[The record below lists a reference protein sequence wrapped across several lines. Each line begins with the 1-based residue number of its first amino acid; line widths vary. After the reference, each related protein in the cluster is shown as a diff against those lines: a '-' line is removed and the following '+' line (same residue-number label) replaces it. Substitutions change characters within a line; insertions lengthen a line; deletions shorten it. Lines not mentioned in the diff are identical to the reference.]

1 MAVTPETLVFNY
13 KKGNALPP
21 GHPVFL
27 KFDYAHQHTG
37 NITCSYTGADW
48 LNVPPDYLMPT
59 VNYDESSGSSSS
71 SSHSKTVYLSLKDVK
86 DLDIGE
92 YSVTV
97 KFFNSYPDYHFSI
110 NDDRST
116 IMNDFIGELTV
127 VLNVGEAFLTI
138 SPGNLSYNHVIG
150 RASVESQKIKITS
163 DSDWTADFTECEWI
177 PLDIVN
183 GVAGT
188 DKELTIN
195 VAPDGLT
202 EGDYTQIVT
211 FTNTGG
217 ASSTDDEDDNSD
229 ANPGGGVGEAP
240 NPDGYIPP
248 VSTLGTSTS
257 LEIKLE
263 VSSSSQGTGYCTPT
277 DLLFNY
283 TISGNLPPS
292 KRIELNV
299 SKEWTATTEDA
310 WLLLGTTKGDAG
322 VGFFDVSI
330 QEVTEFAVGEYSGA
344 VKLTAGSVEKLINV
358 VLVVRSFTKETLSE
372 KTLYFS
378 DDQNNIVISSE
389 GTATYL
395 AIDVLTEYNNET
407 FKYPSAVP
415 FFKGTAK
422 KRIGAVVNKVIN
434 NEPDLVLDTISLKT
448 PYLPALLTI
457 DVQEAEIYSDEVI
470 EGVKL
475 NKIPFVKGITPF
487 DNWLSDNTKEMYLTN
502 KGVVSFNFFNPLL
515 TAVTEIEITGSI
527 NKTVTFPAVSSYFNT
542 VKIPLN
548 LLDLKE
554 GDAIIITAHNTIVT
568 VFIKPNTPDNAL
580 VFWENKWGV
589 FDSLEFTG
597 DFSEKDN
604 YKSKDFSYRKD
615 HLTTETKVLSVI
627 NKINFKLNTGP
638 LYTYES
644 IDAVS
649 KMLKSKNIKLIY
661 QDEIIAVKSTTKTLS
676 RPKISENNKSFNLTF
691 EKLIK

>member
-1 MAVTPETLVFNY
+1 MAITPSELTFNY
-13 KKGNALPP
+13 KKGNAFPP
-21 GHPVFL
+21 GQPVRL
-27 KFDYAHQHTG
+27 QFDYAHQHTG

-48 LNVPPDYLMPT
+48 LNVPPDHLMPV

-71 SSHSKTVYLSLKDVK
+71 SKHSKTVYLSLKDVK
-86 DLDIGE
+86 DLNVGR
-92 YSVTV
+92 YSVTI

-127 VLNVGEAFLTI
+127 ILNVGEAFLTI
-138 SPGNLSYNHVIG
+138 SPGNLHYSHVIG
-150 RASVESQKIKITS
+150 QASVAAQKIKITS

-177 PLDIVN
+177 PLAIVN
-183 GVAGT
+183 GEAGT
-188 DKELTIN
+188 DKELTID
-195 VAPDGLT
+195 VVPDGLI
-202 EGDYTQIVT
+202 EGVYTQVVT

-217 ASSTDDEDDNSD
+217 ASSTDEDDDSGTD
-229 ANPGGGVGEAP
+229 PGGGVGEAP
-240 NPDGYIPP
+240 DPEGYIPP
-248 VSTLGTSTS
+248 VSTLGVSTS

-299 SKEWTATTEDA
+299 SKQWVATTEES
-310 WLLLGTTKGDAG
+310 WLMLGATEGAAG
-322 VGFFDVSI
+322 VGFFDISVQKI
-330 QEVTEFAVGEYSGA
+330 AEFAVGEYSGV
-344 VKLTAGSVEKLINV
+344 VKLTTGTIDKLINV
-358 VLVVRSFTKETLSE
+358 VLVVREFTKETLYE

-378 DDQNNIVISSE
+378 DDQNNIIISSE
-389 GTATYL
+389 GTASYL
-395 AIDVLTEYNNET
+395 AIGISAEYQSET
-407 FKYPSAVP
+407 FKYASAVP
-415 FFKGTAK
+415 FFNGISK
-422 KRIGAVVNKVIN
+422 KRIGAVVNKIIN
-434 NEPDLVLDTISLKT
+434 NEPDLVLDEISLKT
-448 PYLPALLTI
+448 PYSPALLTI
-457 DVQEAEIYSDEVI
+457 DVQEAEIYSDEVT
-470 EGVKL
+470 EGVQL

-487 DNWLSDNTKEMYLTN
+487 DNWISDNNKEMYLTN
-502 KGVVSFNFFNPLL
+502 KGVVSFSFYNPLL
-515 TAVTEIEITGSI
+515 TEVTEIEITGSVTKI
-527 NKTVTFPAVSSYFNT
+527 VTFPAISSYFNT
-542 VKIPLN
+542 VQIPLN
-548 LLDLKE
+548 SLNLKE

-589 FDSLEFTG
+589 FDSVEFTG

-615 HLTTETKVLSVI
+615 HLSTETKVLSVE
-627 NKINFKLNTGP
+627 NKTSFKLNTGP

-644 IDAVS
+644 IDVVS
-649 KMLKSKNIKLIY
+649 KMLKSKKIKLIY
-661 QDEIIAVKSTTKTLS
+661 QNEIIAVKSTTKTLS

>member
-1 MAVTPETLVFNY
+1 MAVTPDKLVFNY
-13 KKGNALPP
+13 KKGNAFPP
-21 GHPVFL
+21 GQPVRL
-27 KFDYAHQHTG
+27 QFDYAHQHTG
-37 NITCSYTGADW
+37 NITYSYTGADW
-48 LNVPPDYLMPT
+48 LNMLPAYLMPT
-59 VNYDESSGSSSS
+59 VNYDESSGSSK
-71 SSHSKTVYLSLKDVK
+71 HSKTVYLSLKDVEN
-86 DLDIGE
+86 LDVGE
-92 YSVTV
+92 YSVTI
-97 KFFNSYPDYHFSI
+97 KFYNSYPDYHFSK

-116 IMNDFIGELTV
+116 IIDDFIGELTV

-138 SPGNLSYNHVIG
+138 SPGNLTYNHVIG
-150 RASVESQKIKITS
+150 LASVESQKIKITS

-177 PLDIVN
+177 PLGVVN
-183 GVAGT
+183 GAAGT
-188 DKELTIN
+188 DKELTIE
-195 VAPDGLT
+195 VAPEHLT
-202 EGDYTQIVT
+202 EGDYTQVVT

-217 ASSTDDEDDNSD
+217 ASNDDDNDDDSGGT
-229 ANPGGGVGEAP
+229 NPGGGVGEAP
-240 NPDGYIPP
+240 DPDGYIPS
-248 VSTLGTSTS
+248 VSTLGISTS

-263 VSSSSQGTGYCTPT
+263 VSSGDQGTGYCTPT
-277 DLLFNY
+277 YLLFNY
-283 TISGNLPPS
+283 TVSGNLPAA

-299 SKEWTATTEDA
+299 SKEWVATTEDD
-310 WLLLGTTKGDAG
+310 WLSLSNASGDAG
-322 VGFFDVSI
+322 VGFFDVSVEKI
-330 QEVTEFAVGEYSGA
+330 AGFAVGRYSGI
-344 VKLTAGSVEKLINV
+344 VKLITGDIEQLINV
-358 VLVVRSFTKETLSE
+358 ILVVRAFTKETLSE

-378 DDQNNIVISSE
+378 DEQNNIVISSE
-389 GTATYL
+389 GIATYL
-395 AIDVLTEYNNET
+395 AIDVVTEYNNET

-415 FFKGTAK
+415 FFKGIAK
-422 KRIGAVVNKVIN
+422 KRIGAVVNKIIN

-448 PYLPALLTI
+448 PYSPALLTI
-457 DVQEAEIYSDEVI
+457 DVQEAEVYSDKVI

-475 NKIPFVKGITPF
+475 NKIPFVKGVTPF

-527 NKTVTFPAVSSYFNT
+527 NKTVTFPAVSSYFNN

-580 VFWENKWGV
+580 IFWENKWGV

-627 NKINFKLNTGP
+627 NKTNFKLNTGP

-644 IDAVS
+644 IEVLS